1 MNKYVHTELS
11 ELTKEQL
18 LEYARDLQMRV
29 GKFASVEQQLINIR
43 DRLDAE
49 VVIHKQMNAFNERAF
64 RVNASNAFFQLVAE
78 SVLDIFEFEFGIAI
92 QYQKGQDESILFVTE
107 GINIPQLAHHCLVA
121 AFEER
126 FEKQPESKVI
136 QLNKGDWPEM
146 LSLIPFHQF
155 IVAHAVNSEDNTGIY
170 VAGGILEKGALN
182 YRSIEPQG
190 VNAFELFSKQVISH
204 FSSHQKTFRIEKS
217 ERRLTALANTF
228 LGFGSVPLENISN
241 ITKLAFDMLA
251 ADLVFYKH
259 TGRAEPVVFFRSET
273 IDGKAFIDDG
283 DLALFYTS
291 LSFSEQ
297 ETVVSN
303 NHRYSRFLINKREE
317 QNDSLAVSH
326 LIRQDGQLTGML
338 GFCFSSKVK
347 VTQEDLQIIGII
359 GSAIRVE
366 EKRQVVR
373 NSLISKNDELLK
385 INGELDNF
393 VYSVSH
399 DLRTPLL
406 AVKGLVNLID
416 LYQGDIDENEYFF
429 KLIGSSIDRMDN
441 TIIEILDYSRNA
453 RLQVHPELVELEK
466 IIMDAYE
473 DVRFYSQHP
482 VKLELFFQDGIK
494 FESDR
499 NRINTVI
506 KNLIGNAVK
515 YADESKPHSYV
526 KVNVLRQQLDLI
538 VEISD
543 NGIGIQAC
551 NLEKVFE
558 MFFRASEKTTGTGL
572 GLYISRE
579 IMVKLNG
586 NIRLDSQVGQGTLA
600 TISLP
605 VNFLN

>member
-1 MNKYVHTELS
+1 
-11 ELTKEQL
+11 
-18 LEYARDLQMRV
+18 
-29 GKFASVEQQLINIR
+29 
-43 DRLDAE
+43 
-49 VVIHKQMNAFNERAF
+49 
-64 RVNASNAFFQLVAE
+64 
-78 SVLDIFEFEFGIAI
+78 
-92 QYQKGQDESILFVTE
+92 
-107 GINIPQLAHHCLVA
+107 
-121 AFEER
+121 
-126 FEKQPESKVI
+126 
-136 QLNKGDWPEM
+136 
-146 LSLIPFHQF
+146 
-155 IVAHAVNSEDNTGIY
+155 
-170 VAGGILEKGALN
+170 
-182 YRSIEPQG
+182 
-190 VNAFELFSKQVISH
+190 
-204 FSSHQKTFRIEKS
+204 
-217 ERRLTALANTF
+217 
-228 LGFGSVPLENISN
+228 
-241 ITKLAFDMLA
+241 
-251 ADLVFYKH
+251 
-259 TGRAEPVVFFRSET
+259 
-273 IDGKAFIDDG
+273 
-283 DLALFYTS
+283 
-291 LSFSEQ
+291 
-297 ETVVSN
+297 
-303 NHRYSRFLINKREE
+303 
-317 QNDSLAVSH
+317 
-326 LIRQDGQLTGML
+326 
-338 GFCFSSKVK
+338 
-347 VTQEDLQIIGII
+347 
-359 GSAIRVE
+359 
-366 EKRQVVR
+366 
-373 NSLISKNDELLK
+373 LK

-453 RLQVHPELVELEK
+453 RLQVRPELVELEK
-466 IIMDAYE
+466 IIRNAYE

-543 NGIGIQAC
+543 NGIGIEAC

-579 IMVKLNG
+579 IMLKLNG
-586 NIRLDSQVGQGTLA
+586 NIRLDSEVGQGTLA

-605 VNFLN
+605 VIFLN

>member
-1 MNKYVHTELS
+1 LNKYVHTELR
-11 ELTKEQL
+11 ELSNEQL

-64 RVNASNAFFQLVAE
+64 QVNASNAFFQLVAE

-92 QYQKGQDESILFVTE
+92 QYQKGQDDFILFVTE
-107 GINIPQLAHHCLVA
+107 GINIPKLAHHCLTA
-121 AFEER
+121 AFKER

-146 LSLIPFHQF
+146 YSLIPFHQF
-155 IVAHAVNSEDNTGIY
+155 IVAHAVSNEDNTGIY

-182 YRSIEPQG
+182 YRAIEPQR

-241 ITKLAFDMLA
+241 ITTLAFEMLA
-251 ADLVFYKH
+251 ADFVFYKN
-259 TGRAEPVVFFRSET
+259 TGSEEPIVFFRSEN
-273 IDGKAFIDDG
+273 IDGKAFIDNG
-283 DLALFYTS
+283 DLDLFYRS
-291 LSFSEQ
+291 LSLSDQ

-303 NHRYSRFLINKREE
+303 KHGYSRYLINKKDEE
-317 QNDSLAVSH
+317 SDSLAISH
-326 LIRQDGQLTGML
+326 LIRHDGQLTGML
-338 GFCFSSKVK
+338 GFCFSSMLN

-359 GSAIRVE
+359 GSAISVE

-373 NSLISKNDELLK
+373 NSLISKNNELSK

-406 AVKGLVNLID
+406 AIKGLVNLID
-416 LYQGDIDENEYFF
+416 LYQGDLNENEDFF
-429 KLIGSSIDRMDN
+429 KLIASSIDRMDN

-453 RLQVHPELVELEK
+453 RLQVRPELVDLEK
-466 IIMDAYE
+466 IIRNAYD
-473 DVRFYSQHP
+473 DVRFYANHP
-482 VKLELFFQDGIK
+482 VTLELFFQDGIR

-499 NRINTVI
+499 YRLNTVI
-506 KNLIGNAVK
+506 KNVIGNAVK
-515 YADESKPHSYV
+515 YADETKLNSYV
-526 KVNVLRQQLDLI
+526 RVNVFRSQLNLI
-538 VEISD
+538 IEISD
-543 NGIGIQAC
+543 NGIGIEAS

-558 MFFRASEKTTGTGL
+558 MFFRASQKTTGTGL
-572 GLYISRE
+572 GLYISKE
-579 IMVKLNG
+579 IMIKLNG
-586 NIRLDSQVGQGTLA
+586 SIKLESLVGQGT
-600 TISLP
+600 TTKISLP
-605 VNFLN
+605 VIFLN

>member
-1 MNKYVHTELS
+1 LNKYAHKELS

-18 LEYARDLQMRV
+18 LEYARELQMRV

-64 RVNASNAFFQLVAE
+64 RVNESNAFFQLVAE

-92 QYQKGQDESILFVTE
+92 QYQKGQDETMLFVSE
-107 GINIPQLAHHCLVA
+107 GINIPQLAHQCFVA

-126 FEKQPESKVI
+126 FETQPERKVI

-146 LSLIPFHQF
+146 HTLIPFNQF
-155 IVAHAVNSEDNTGIY
+155 IVAHAVNSEDNAGIY

-182 YRSIEPQG
+182 YRAIEPPR
-190 VNAFELFSKQVISH
+190 VNAFELFSKQVVSH

-217 ERRLTALANTF
+217 ESRLTALANTF
-228 LGFGSVPLENISN
+228 LGFGSVPLQNISN
-241 ITKLAFDMLA
+241 ITALAFDMLA

-259 TGRAEPVVFFRSET
+259 TGRDEPVVFFRSEN
-273 IDGKAFIDDG
+273 IDGNTFTEDG
-283 DLALFYTS
+283 DLDLYYRS

-297 ETVVSN
+297 ETIVSN
-303 NHRYSRFLINKREE
+303 NHRYSRYLINKRDENNE
-317 QNDSLAVSH
+317 SLAISH
-326 LIRQDGQLTGML
+326 LIRNDGQLTGML
-338 GFCFSSKVK
+338 GFFFSSKVK

-359 GSAIRVE
+359 GSAISVE
-366 EKRQVVR
+366 EKRQIVR
-373 NSLISKNDELLK
+373 NSLISKNDELSK

-416 LYQGDIDENEYFF
+416 LYQGDINENEDFF
-429 KLIGSSIDRMDN
+429 KLIVASIDRMDN

-453 RLQVHPELVELEK
+453 RLQVRPELVELDK
-466 IIMDAYE
+466 IIRNAFE
-473 DVRFYSQHP
+473 DVRFYSNNP
-482 VKLELFFQDGIK
+482 VKLELIIHEGIK

-499 NRINTVI
+499 NRLNTVI

-526 KVNVLRQQLDLI
+526 KVNVLRQGLDLL

-543 NGIGIQAC
+543 NGIGIEPC

-572 GLYISRE
+572 GLYISKE
-579 IMVKLNG
+579 IMIKLNG
-586 NIRLDSQVGQGTLA
+586 NIKLDSEVGKGTTA
-600 TISLP
+600 KISLP
-605 VNFLN
+605 VIFLN

>member
-1 MNKYVHTELS
+1 LNKYVHTELS

-64 RVNASNAFFQLVAE
+64 RVNASNSFFQLVAE

-303 NHRYSRFLINKREE
+303 NHKYSRHLINKREE

-338 GFCFSSKVK
+338 GFCFSRKVK
-347 VTQEDLQIIGII
+347 VTQ
-359 GSAIRVE
+359 
-366 EKRQVVR
+366 
-373 NSLISKNDELLK
+373 
-385 INGELDNF
+385 
-393 VYSVSH
+393 
-399 DLRTPLL
+399 
-406 AVKGLVNLID
+406 
-416 LYQGDIDENEYFF
+416 
-429 KLIGSSIDRMDN
+429 
-441 TIIEILDYSRNA
+441 
-453 RLQVHPELVELEK
+453 
-466 IIMDAYE
+466 
-473 DVRFYSQHP
+473 
-482 VKLELFFQDGIK
+482 
-494 FESDR
+494 
-499 NRINTVI
+499 
-506 KNLIGNAVK
+506 
-515 YADESKPHSYV
+515 
-526 KVNVLRQQLDLI
+526 
-538 VEISD
+538 
-543 NGIGIQAC
+543 
-551 NLEKVFE
+551 
-558 MFFRASEKTTGTGL
+558 
-572 GLYISRE
+572 
-579 IMVKLNG
+579 
-586 NIRLDSQVGQGTLA
+586 
-600 TISLP
+600 
-605 VNFLN
+605 